1 MWKLNTL
8 LGVQNSMDSFL
19 QINPKRKEFVPFNS
33 LTNFSKKVAKVGHL
47 QAVRNS
53 GEGYLLTIV
62 HNHLYRPVNPTNGER
77 VKNPFDG
84 RNGNGTGGTT
94 KARMNL
100 MSDPKNTLW
109 SVSFDYYKNLL
120 SYRCPAT
127 PMEHFLEPLMFIKWY
142 LFVAF
147 NMTVA
152 YPAIRA
158 IETEFPKQGEKLV
171 SWYVTTYPYEEAEC
185 DIVTDQ

>member
-1 MWKLNTL
+1 MEN
-8 LGVQNSMDSFL
+8 VV
-19 QINPKRKEFVPFNS
+19 QINPKTKEFIPFNHF
-33 LTNFSKKVAKVGHL
+33 TNFSKKVGFL
-47 QAVRNS
+47 QALRNS

-100 MSDPKNTLW
+100 MSVPKKTLW
-109 SVSFDYYKNLL
+109 SVSFDYYKNLV
-120 SYRCPAT
+120 SYRCPET
-127 PMEHFLEPLMFIKWY
+127 PIQHFLEPLMFFKWY

-147 NMTVA
+147 NMIVA

-158 IETEFPKQGEKLV
+158 IETEFPKQGEKLKN
-171 SWYVTTYPYEEAEC
+171 WYPTTYLYEEAEC
-185 DIVTDQ
+185 DIVAD